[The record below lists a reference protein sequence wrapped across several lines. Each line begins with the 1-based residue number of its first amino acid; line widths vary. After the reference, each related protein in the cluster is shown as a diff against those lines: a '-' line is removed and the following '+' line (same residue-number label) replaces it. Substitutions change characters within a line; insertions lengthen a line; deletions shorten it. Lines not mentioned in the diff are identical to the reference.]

1 MPVDRCEQDTV
12 GSAAPLELPTL
23 QASPAESAMEATK
36 SLAWIVTRAVIFR
49 LDGAGQSV
57 RAHRGG
63 PAWPV
68 AVQVSGCPMVIVPP
82 GSTPMVSDWHPDDRA
97 TLAYEQLLAIAQ
109 AIAPVTGGVP
119 PPGL

>member
-1 MPVDRCEQDTV
+1 VPVDRCEQDTV
-12 GSAAPLELPTL
+12 GSALPLELPTL

-68 AVQVSGCPMVIVPP
+68 AVQVSGCPMVIVPT
-82 GSTPMVSDWHPDDRA
+82 GIDANGVR
-97 TLAYEQLLAIAQ
+97 LASR
-109 AIAPVTGGVP
+109 
-119 PPGL
+119 

>member
-1 MPVDRCEQDTV
+1 MPVDRREQDTV

-23 QASPAESAMEATK
+23 QASSPAESAMEATQ

-68 AVQVSGCPMVIVPP
+68 AVQVSGCPMVIVPT
-82 GSTPMVSDWHPDDRA
+82 GIDANGVR
-97 TLAYEQLLAIAQ
+97 LASR
-109 AIAPVTGGVP
+109 
-119 PPGL
+119 